1 MSTRAR
7 KDRKRAGIQ
16 HVKPRK
22 VPTSPYLRP
31 GTVPTLGL
39 TSRAEILAGM
49 VVRDALRD
57 EARRVRDLFPR
68 ELGPVM
74 QSAGDARA
82 RVSRTPRFLA
92 RRRG

>member
-1 MSTRAR
+1 MGTAAR
-7 KDRKRAGIQ
+7 KARKRAGIA

-22 VPTSPYLRP
+22 VPTTPYLRP

-39 TSRAEILAGM
+39 TSKAEILAGM

-74 QSAGDARA
+74 RSAGYARA
-82 RVSRTPRFLA
+82 WVSRVPRFLA